1 MDEEG
6 LPDEEVRRDLSSR
19 LLCTSECHSGNKLK
33 VSALLRLAESH
44 AALAARPQGD
54 RVPAPEADAARPGR
68 L

>member
-1 MDEEG
+1 MIG
-6 LPDEEVRRDLSSR
+6 LPASCAPQSVTR
-19 LLCTSECHSGNKLK
+19 GKKLK